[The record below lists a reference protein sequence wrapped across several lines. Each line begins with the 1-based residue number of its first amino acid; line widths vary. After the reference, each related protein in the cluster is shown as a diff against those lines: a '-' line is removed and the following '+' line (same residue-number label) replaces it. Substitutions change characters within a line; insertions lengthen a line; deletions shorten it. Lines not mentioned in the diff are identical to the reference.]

1 MEAIVLAEFVAVN
14 ALLRTRVQIGTAV
27 SGSPILRSCSYNGVN
42 PSALADDLVSVSQAL
57 GTLIDYPIVETQFS
71 QTDLVA

>member
-1 MEAIVLAEFVAVN
+1 MAVFIASN
-14 ALLRTRVQIGTAV
+14 ALLRTRVQIGTSAG
-27 SGSPILRSCSYNGVN
+27 GSPILRSCAYNGVS
-42 PSALADDLVSVSQAL
+42 PSVAADDLIAVSQAL